1 MLHGRNDELAA
12 ITALLQRT
20 RAGDGG
26 AIVLRGA
33 AGTGK
38 TTLLAE
44 AAWAAKGMT
53 VLRTAGPC
61 GAGALPYTALRQLLV
76 TLHPRIG
83 RLPHTRAQ
91 ALRTALGLAPG
102 AADRGVVAAAACSLV
117 LIAAREQPVLLLVDD
132 AHWLDAASAAVI
144 TYIAGRAEG
153 LPLAVLRT
161 TRERGGAGAA
171 MPKAEPGDPSGV
183 GSSTRGWN
191 AAVGG
196 LGTGGAAG
204 AEVRAGAEARAGAR
218 AEVGSGERGVSVGVL
233 GTSEECVGGGADTGE
248 PTTGDASAAAGIV
261 PDVTGRAASVG
272 PLGADGV
279 ADARR
284 TTPDDTSNAA
294 GGGPDATERHTSVG
308 ALGTSGAADGVEAD
322 AGQAAPGDAWAA
334 AGIVPDATERD
345 ALVLTLGTP
354 GETVGV
360 GADAGRA
367 RPDDTSTTAGGAPTA
382 TERTG
387 SVGALRAVGGPP
399 RVLAEVA
406 GVGRSVAS
414 VGGSGSAG
422 VAESGAGS
430 RGGRLEAAPN
440 DGMFRTGAANR
451 ATSPGSA
458 DVRHAAAHDATHGAT
473 DGTSTPRDQGAGG
486 GAGRVAAE
494 AARPAAPEASSVHAD
509 GDGAA
514 TRPPHRQDRP
524 AERDFRAA
532 AEAVR
537 GVVTGEVGTDEAAAA
552 AEARR
557 ARAEGGFFDAPGPSG
572 SVAEGHP
579 DGGFD
584 GNDATGHGGSGPE
597 AARHADSYARTAG
610 TDVFWGAETRAGTW
624 DPRTTGAR
632 AGAADQGGGASDAR
646 ATGASPRT
654 GRGSGSSDTRTT
666 DTGIGAGAGA
676 EAGAGIGARAEAGR
690 GSGASDARTARANA
704 RFARSVGASDARTAD
719 ARARAGQGAGASD
732 ARTADA
738 RARFAQGAGASDM
751 RTADAAAGVRAAAGP
766 GPRLVDGRSGGRDWA
781 DADDAAAGRD
791 RATGARPDRVGRDVA
806 AGDGPFAG
814 LPEDARRLV
823 ALAALEPAAD
833 LDQLAVAGRR
843 VGIGRGARLAV
854 LRAGLVDA
862 AEHRVRFRS
871 ASVREEVRRSLSAAE
886 RRSLHGALA
895 YAASGA
901 LAYRR
906 PWHLAAL
913 ATGPDAELAAALEAG
928 AGRTRRE
935 LGAGAAAAT
944 WEQAARLT
952 ADHPTARR
960 RYVAAAYAAWEAGF
974 PVRART
980 LLDTADATDVEGGA
994 DEGSSAHSS
1003 GTAIRLR
1010 AALRHAEGH
1019 RSEAGALLLDAAHGR
1034 AALLLAATGAAWEAG
1049 DRARTTQARAALS
1062 ALPLA
1067 SDDPLRTV
1075 VAALGADGVSPAMV
1089 APATRARLYG
1099 LGIALWEVTPLAVH
1113 AAATDQAAY
1122 EVLLDEAA
1130 VLRTHGARGALA
1142 AALMPLAVAG
1152 ALSGRAVEAETH
1164 AAEGLRLARA
1174 TGQGTL
1180 AAWFLAALSMA
1191 ATTQGRIAEARD
1203 GAWQALRLT
1212 GTKGLTPVGAYALY
1226 ALAVVERAEGRTEA
1240 ACELLATA
1248 LAAPAGALMEVRIRA
1263 ELATAGP
1270 NRTGLAALPPRPTHA
1285 QLPGLTLTGRIPR
1298 TPQLAAGGA

>member
-12 ITALLQRT
+12 VTALLERT

-26 AIVLRGA
+26 AVVLRGA

-44 AAWAAKGMT
+44 AVWAAKGMT
-53 VLRTAGPC
+53 VLRTSGPR
-61 GAGALPYTALRQLLV
+61 GGGALPYTGLRQLLA

-102 AADRGVVAAAACSLV
+102 AADRAVVAAAACSLIA
-117 LIAAREQPVLLLVDD
+117 IAAREQPILVLVDD
-132 AHWLDAASAAVI
+132 AHWLDAASAAVV
-144 TYIAGRAEG
+144 TYIAARAEG
-153 LPLAVLRT
+153 LPIAVLRA
-161 TRERGGAGAA
+161 TREGAGAA
-171 MPKAEPGDPSGV
+171 AEGAES
-183 GSSTRGWN
+183 
-191 AAVGG
+191 
-196 LGTGGAAG
+196 GTGVAG
-204 AEVRAGAEARAGAR
+204 ADDAAEAEFAGSDGRPSERVEAGA
-218 AEVGSGERGVSVGVL
+218 SG
-233 GTSEECVGGGADTGE
+233 
-248 PTTGDASAAAGIV
+248 
-261 PDVTGRAASVG
+261 
-272 PLGADGV
+272 
-279 ADARR
+279 
-284 TTPDDTSNAA
+284 
-294 GGGPDATERHTSVG
+294 
-308 ALGTSGAADGVEAD
+308 
-322 AGQAAPGDAWAA
+322 
-334 AGIVPDATERD
+334 
-345 ALVLTLGTP
+345 
-354 GETVGV
+354 
-360 GADAGRA
+360 
-367 RPDDTSTTAGGAPTA
+367 
-382 TERTG
+382 
-387 SVGALRAVGGPP
+387 GALRMGAAEWVADSGAHGAEPAAGDDLAAP
-399 RVLAEVA
+399 RAAEPVEHTA
-406 GVGRSVAS
+406 A
-414 VGGSGSAG
+414 
-422 VAESGAGS
+422 AESPAGPAGS
-430 RGGRLEAAPN
+430 PDACTDEATRPTEHPTDAES
-440 DGMFRTGAANR
+440 T
-451 ATSPGSA
+451 TT
-458 DVRHAAAHDATHGAT
+458 HD
-473 DGTSTPRDQGAGG
+473 
-486 GAGRVAAE
+486 E
-494 AARPAAPEASSVHAD
+494 AAR
-509 GDGAA
+509 A
-514 TRPPHRQDRP
+514 TCD
-524 AERDFRAA
+524 AGSTSRAA
-532 AEAVR
+532 AEAGRDELPEHTRQTSRAGTVGAWTSGRARDAEAGTRTGDAVR
-537 GVVTGEVGTDEAAAA
+537 GHDGDFRTGAGDGATTAADGRRVEAAEGVEEVDGDVRPVRPTRVVGGGTDVFAASS
-552 AEARR
+552 ARR
-557 ARAEGGFFDAPGPSG
+557 TTDGSG
-572 SVAEGHP
+572 SGAGPGANEVAGR
-579 DGGFD
+579 G
-584 GNDATGHGGSGPE
+584 ASGSGSGVGGRSSGR
-597 AARHADSYARTAG
+597 ATG
-610 TDVFWGAETRAGTW
+610 TDVFWGGGLE
-624 DPRTTGAR
+624 
-632 AGAADQGGGASDAR
+632 AD
-646 ATGASPRT
+646 T
-654 GRGSGSSDTRTT
+654 
-666 DTGIGAGAGA
+666 
-676 EAGAGIGARAEAGR
+676 
-690 GSGASDARTARANA
+690 
-704 RFARSVGASDARTAD
+704 
-719 ARARAGQGAGASD
+719 
-732 ARTADA
+732 
-738 RARFAQGAGASDM
+738 
-751 RTADAAAGVRAAAGP
+751 
-766 GPRLVDGRSGGRDWA
+766 
-781 DADDAAAGRD
+781 DADDARSTGGGTGAGSDHRSDSVRAARSGDRDHDRVTAGGSSGAAARGGDRSGAGR
-791 RATGARPDRVGRDVA
+791 VA
-806 AGDGPFAG
+806 SGGGPSAG
-814 LPEDARRLV
+814 LPEEARRLL

-843 VGIGRGARLAV
+843 IGIGRGARLAL
-854 LRAGLVDA
+854 LRADLVDTT
-862 AEHRVRFRS
+862 EHRVRFRNAS
-871 ASVREEVRRSLSAAE
+871 AREEVRRSLSAAE
-886 RRSLHGALA
+886 RRSLHGALV

-913 ATGPDAELAAALEAG
+913 AGGPDADLAAALEAG

-952 ADHPTARR
+952 ADRPTARR

-980 LLDTADATDVEGGA
+980 LLDTADATDVEGVA

-1049 DRARTTQARAALS
+1049 DRARTTQARTALA

-1164 AAEGLRLARA
+1164 AAEGLRLARS

-1191 ATTQGRIAEARD
+1191 ATTQGRVAEARD

-1212 GTKGLTPVGAYALY
+1212 GTQGLTPVGAYALY

-1270 NRTGLAALPPRPTHA
+1270 NRTGLAALPPRPVHPNVPA
-1285 QLPGLTLTGRIPR
+1285 LTLAGRIPR
-1298 TPQLAAGGA
+1298 TPQLAAGNGA

>member
-1 MLHGRNDELAA
+1 MPHGRNDELAA
-12 ITALLQRT
+12 VTALLQRT

-26 AIVLRGA
+26 AVVLRGA

-44 AAWAAKGMT
+44 AVWAAKGMT
-53 VLRTAGPC
+53 VLRTSGPR
-61 GAGALPYTALRQLLV
+61 GGGALPYTGLRQLLA

-102 AADRGVVAAAACSLV
+102 AADRTVVAAAACSLIA
-117 LIAAREQPVLLLVDD
+117 IAAREQPILVLVDD
-132 AHWLDAASAAVI
+132 AHWLDAASAAVVA
-144 TYIAGRAEG
+144 YIAARAEG
-153 LPLAVLRT
+153 LPIAVLRA
-161 TRERGGAGAA
+161 TRDGAGAA
-171 MPKAEPGDPSGV
+171 AEDAESGPGV
-183 GSSTRGWN
+183 
-191 AAVGG
+191 
-196 LGTGGAAG
+196 AG
-204 AEVRAGAEARAGAR
+204 A
-218 AEVGSGERGVSVGVL
+218 
-233 GTSEECVGGGADTGE
+233 D
-248 PTTGDASAAAGIV
+248 DA
-261 PDVTGRAASVG
+261 
-272 PLGADGV
+272 
-279 ADARR
+279 
-284 TTPDDTSNAA
+284 
-294 GGGPDATERHTSVG
+294 
-308 ALGTSGAADGVEAD
+308 
-322 AGQAAPGDAWAA
+322 
-334 AGIVPDATERD
+334 
-345 ALVLTLGTP
+345 
-354 GETVGV
+354 
-360 GADAGRA
+360 
-367 RPDDTSTTAGGAPTA
+367 
-382 TERTG
+382 
-387 SVGALRAVGGPP
+387 
-399 RVLAEVA
+399 A
-406 GVGRSVAS
+406 GVGLAEADGQRSERAEAGAS
-414 VGGSGSAG
+414 GGA
-422 VAESGAGS
+422 
-430 RGGRLEAAPN
+430 
-440 DGMFRTGAANR
+440 FRMGAAER
-451 ATSPGSA
+451 VTDSG
-458 DVRHAAAHDATHGAT
+458 AHDATKTAGDDPAATRGAEHVAAAESAAGPAGSRDAGT
-473 DGTSTPRDQGAGG
+473 DEATRAAEQTIDVEATTTHDGAARATCDAGSTS
-486 GAGRVAAE
+486 RVAAE
-494 AARPAAPEASSVHAD
+494 ATRDELPEDARQASGAVRDDDAGTRTRDREGDVEAGARDAARGRDGDFLVGA

-514 TRPPHRQDRP
+514 ATDGRR
-524 AERDFRAA
+524 
-532 AEAVR
+532 
-537 GVVTGEVGTDEAAAA
+537 DEAADGVFAA
-552 AEARR
+552 SAARR
-557 ARAEGGFFDAPGPSG
+557 TANGSRSGAGFGANEAAGPKASGSGSGVGGPSG
-572 SVAEGHP
+572 R
-579 DGGFD
+579 
-584 GNDATGHGGSGPE
+584 AT
-597 AARHADSYARTAG
+597 G
-610 TDVFWGAETRAGTW
+610 TDVFWGGGLDAGT
-624 DPRTTGAR
+624 DADAR
-632 AGAADQGGGASDAR
+632 GTGGGTGTGVGNDRRPESAR
-646 ATGASPRT
+646 ATRSGVDRDHDRVTAGTS
-654 GRGSGSSDTRTT
+654 SGSTVRGGERS
-666 DTGIGAGAGA
+666 GAGRVAHG
-676 EAGAGIGARAEAGR
+676 G
-690 GSGASDARTARANA
+690 
-704 RFARSVGASDARTAD
+704 
-719 ARARAGQGAGASD
+719 
-732 ARTADA
+732 
-738 RARFAQGAGASDM
+738 
-751 RTADAAAGVRAAAGP
+751 GP
-766 GPRLVDGRSGGRDWA
+766 AV
-781 DADDAAAGRD
+781 
-791 RATGARPDRVGRDVA
+791 
-806 AGDGPFAG
+806 G
-814 LPEDARRLV
+814 LPEEARRLL

-843 VGIGRGARLAV
+843 IGIGRGARLAL
-854 LRAGLVDA
+854 LRADLVDTT
-862 AEHRVRFRS
+862 EHRVRFRNAS
-871 ASVREEVRRSLSAAE
+871 AREEVRRSLSAAE
-886 RRSLHGALA
+886 RRSLHGALV

-913 ATGPDAELAAALEAG
+913 ATGPDADLAAALEAG

-952 ADHPTARR
+952 ADRPTARR
-960 RYVAAAYAAWEAGF
+960 RFVAAAYAAWEAGF

-980 LLDTADATDVEGGA
+980 LLDTADATDVEGVA

-1049 DRARTTQARAALS
+1049 DRARTSQARTALA

-1164 AAEGLRLARA
+1164 AAEGLRLARS

-1212 GTKGLTPVGAYALY
+1212 GTQGLTPVGAYALY

-1270 NRTGLAALPPRPTHA
+1270 NRTGLAALPPRPTHP
-1285 QLPGLTLTGRIPR
+1285 QLPALTLTGRIPR
-1298 TPQLAAGGA
+1298 TPQLAAGNGA

>member
-1 MLHGRNDELAA
+1 MPHGRNDELAA
-12 ITALLQRT
+12 VTALLQRT

-26 AIVLRGA
+26 AVVLRGA

-44 AAWAAKGMT
+44 AVWAAKGMT
-53 VLRTAGPC
+53 VLRTSGPR
-61 GAGALPYTALRQLLV
+61 GGGALPYTGLRQLLA

-102 AADRGVVAAAACSLV
+102 AADRTVVAAAACSLIA
-117 LIAAREQPVLLLVDD
+117 IAAREQPILVLVDD
-132 AHWLDAASAAVI
+132 AHWLDTASAAVVA
-144 TYIAGRAEG
+144 YIAARAEG
-153 LPLAVLRT
+153 LPIAVLRA
-161 TRERGGAGAA
+161 TREGAGAA
-171 MPKAEPGDPSGV
+171 TEGAEPGTGV
-183 GSSTRGWN
+183 
-191 AAVGG
+191 
-196 LGTGGAAG
+196 AG
-204 AEVRAGAEARAGAR
+204 ADDAARAGLAEADGQRSER
-218 AEVGSGERGVSVGVL
+218 AEAGAP
-233 GTSEECVGGGADTGE
+233 GGAFRMGAAEWVIGSEARGAEKAVGDDLA
-248 PTTGDASAAAGIV
+248 TTRAAEHVAAAESAA
-261 PDVTGRAASVG
+261 G
-272 PLGADGV
+272 P
-279 ADARR
+279 ADARDASTDEATR
-284 TTPDDTSNAA
+284 PAERATDDESTTTHD
-294 GGGPDATERHTSVG
+294 
-308 ALGTSGAADGVEAD
+308 GAARATCD
-322 AGQAAPGDAWAA
+322 AGS
-334 AGIVPDATERD
+334 
-345 ALVLTLGTP
+345 
-354 GETVGV
+354 
-360 GADAGRA
+360 
-367 RPDDTSTTAGGAPTA
+367 TS
-382 TERTG
+382 
-387 SVGALRAVGGPP
+387 
-399 RVLAEVA
+399 
-406 GVGRSVAS
+406 
-414 VGGSGSAG
+414 
-422 VAESGAGS
+422 
-430 RGGRLEAAPN
+430 
-440 DGMFRTGAANR
+440 
-451 ATSPGSA
+451 
-458 DVRHAAAHDATHGAT
+458 
-473 DGTSTPRDQGAGG
+473 
-486 GAGRVAAE
+486 RVAAE
-494 AARPAAPEASSVHAD
+494 ATRDELREDVRQSSRAGRGDSVGARTRDREGDAEAGNAARGRGDVLTGA

-514 TRPPHRQDRP
+514 
-524 AERDFRAA
+524 AA
-532 AEAVR
+532 TDGRRGESAEAVDGDVR
-537 GVVTGEVGTDEAAAA
+537 TGRRTRVGAGGGDGVFAASSARRTTDGSRPGAGFGANEAA
-552 AEARR
+552 ERETSR
-557 ARAEGGFFDAPGPSG
+557 SG
-572 SVAEGHP
+572 SGVAGRS
-579 DGGFD
+579 GR
-584 GNDATGHGGSGPE
+584 AT
-597 AARHADSYARTAG
+597 G
-610 TDVFWGAETRAGTW
+610 TDVFWGGGLGAGT
-624 DPRTTGAR
+624 DADAR
-632 AGAADQGGGASDAR
+632 STGGGTGPGVGNDHRPDSAR
-646 ATGASPRT
+646 AT
-654 GRGSGSSDTRTT
+654 
-666 DTGIGAGAGA
+666 
-676 EAGAGIGARAEAGR
+676 
-690 GSGASDARTARANA
+690 
-704 RFARSVGASDARTAD
+704 
-719 ARARAGQGAGASD
+719 
-732 ARTADA
+732 
-738 RARFAQGAGASDM
+738 
-751 RTADAAAGVRAAAGP
+751 
-766 GPRLVDGRSGGRDWA
+766 RSGGDRDHDRVTA
-781 DADDAAAGRD
+781 GTSSGATARSGDRSDAGR
-791 RATGARPDRVGRDVA
+791 VA
-806 AGDGPFAG
+806 NGGGPSAG
-814 LPEDARRLV
+814 LPEQARRLL

-843 VGIGRGARLAV
+843 IGIGRGARLAL
-854 LRAGLVDA
+854 LRADLVDTT
-862 AEHRVRFRS
+862 EHRVRFRNAS
-871 ASVREEVRRSLSAAE
+871 AREEVRRSLSAAE
-886 RRSLHGALA
+886 RRSLHGALV

-952 ADHPTARR
+952 ADRPTARR
-960 RYVAAAYAAWEAGF
+960 RFVAAAYAAWEAGF

-980 LLDTADATDVEGGA
+980 LLDTADATDVEGVA

-1049 DRARTTQARAALS
+1049 DRARTTEARTALA

-1164 AAEGLRLARA
+1164 AAEGLRLARS

-1212 GTKGLTPVGAYALY
+1212 GTQGLTPVGAYALY

-1270 NRTGLAALPPRPTHA
+1270 NRTGLAALPPRPAHP

-1298 TPQLAAGGA
+1298 TPQLAAGNGA